1 MKSPFLVLCALC
13 ALCGVTLASDR
24 QNIVLIFA
32 DDLGWQEPS
41 YAGSD
46 YFETPHLDQLAR
58 EGMVFR
64 QAYVAA
70 ANCQPSRA
78 CMLSGQ
84 YTARHGVYA
93 VGSTDRGPAA
103 LMRMIPV
110 PNRSN
115 LPATTVTLGESLK
128 AAGYA
133 TGFFGKCH
141 MKATNDG
148 KSEHAGFD
156 VIKHSQA
163 GLNSDDPTDPK
174 AIFSITDAACAF
186 IEENR
191 EGPFFAYLPHYA
203 VHSRL
208 EGRAE
213 TLAHFKNKAPGQ
225 LGHNHAQLAAC
236 LADLDT
242 GIGRVLEKIKS
253 LGLEQNTLVV
263 FTSDN
268 GGPHVTQEP
277 LRGAKGCYYEGGIR
291 VPMIARWPGVIAP
304 NSTCDAPVLNL
315 DFYPTFL
322 DASAAP
328 APESPLDGESL
339 LPLFQGNPALKRES
353 VFWHF
358 PGYLDKAVLRGRELD
373 VRTGFRTRPISV
385 IRKGDWKLQLF
396 HEEWQLDG
404 GRAKLDS
411 NHAVELYDL
420 ANDPGEHHDLASSQ
434 PTKRDEVLDD
444 LLAWMKS
451 TGAIL
456 PTEANPKFDPKVKKA
471 SSKKG
476 KGKKS

>member
-1 MKSPFLVLCALC
+1 MKRFHLVISALVLIGGLTA
-13 ALCGVTLASDR
+13 AADR
-24 QNIVLIFA
+24 PNIVLIFA
-32 DDLGWQEPS
+32 DDLGWQEPG

-46 YFETPHLDQLAR
+46 FFETPHLDQLAR

-93 VGSTDRGPAA
+93 VGSTDRGPIP
-103 LMRMIPV
+103 LMRMVPV
-110 PNRSN
+110 PNRPN
-115 LPATTVTLGESLK
+115 LPPATVTLGESLK

-141 MKATNDG
+141 MKDTNDG

-163 GLNSDDPTDPK
+163 GLNSDDPKDPK

-186 IEENR
+186 IEEHR

-208 EGRAE
+208 ESRAE
-213 TLAHFKNKAPGQ
+213 TLAHFKSKPPGR
-225 LGHNHAQLAAC
+225 LRHNSAQLAAC
-236 LADLDT
+236 LADFDT
-242 GIGRVLEKIKS
+242 GIGRVLDKIKS
-253 LGLEQNTLVV
+253 LGLEQNTLIV

-322 DASAAP
+322 AAAAAP
-328 APESPLDGESL
+328 APTSPLDGASL
-339 LPLFQGNPALKRES
+339 LPLFQGQDQLPREA

-358 PGYLDKAVLRGRELD
+358 PGYLDKPVERGRELD

-385 IRKGDWKLQLF
+385 IRQGDWKLHLF

-404 GRAKLDS
+404 GRAKLAS

-420 ANDPGEHHDLASSQ
+420 ANDPGEHHDLASTQ
-434 PTKRDEVLDD
+434 PAKRDELLDA
-444 LLAWMKS
+444 LLTWMQS
-451 TGAIL
+451 TGAVL
-456 PTEANPKFDPKVKKA
+456 PTATNPKFDPTVKKT

-476 KGKKS
+476 KGSKK